1 MMSSIFIVLVVV
13 FVAFASAAEDARGM
27 NAGIFIA
34 NPSMNATLT
43 SQANHGLDVSTAIST
58 DSASCLVSSYS
69 FMVARGYRS
78 SGAVDTNVCTSI
90 HHAYSAGF
98 TARDAYLFPCPTCSK
113 SAATQVQELVDYLN
127 ANCASHWSKRIW
139 LDIEG
144 SSYWLGDTTKN
155 RSWYQ
160 NLVDACKS
168 KSPKCGVYASAS
180 QWSSI
185 FGSTSYKYGYDL
197 PLWYAHYDGVAGFD
211 DFSSFGGWTT
221 PHAKQYA
228 GTTST
233 CSSSIDKNYS
243 PTF

>member
-1 MMSSIFIVLVVV
+1 MLSSVC
-13 FVAFASAAEDARGM
+13 VAFVIFCVIFVHGAEEARGM
-27 NAGIFIA
+27 SAGIFVP
-34 NPSMNATLT
+34 NPNMNSTLT
-43 SQANHGLDVSTAIST
+43 SQANHGIDVSTAITT
-58 DSASCLVSSYS
+58 DGATCLVSSFS

-90 HHAYSAGF
+90 HHAYNAGF

-127 ANCASHWSKRIW
+127 ANCPSHWSKRIW

-144 SSYWLGDTTKN
+144 SSYWTGDTTKN
-155 RSWYQ
+155 RNWYQ
-160 NLVDACKS
+160 NLVDACKN
-168 KSPKCGVYASAS
+168 KSSKCGIYASAS

-185 FGSTSYKYGYDL
+185 FGSTSYKYGNDL
-197 PLWYAHYDGVAGFD
+197 PLWYAHYDGNANFD

-221 PHAKQYA
+221 PHAKQFA

-233 CSSSIDKNYS
+233 CSMSVDKNYAPS
-243 PTF
+243 F